1 GPLADRDVH
10 PRRVGL
16 PLKQHAGAAAVPR
29 VAAGT
34 RVTPGQ
40 VIAAPAPGALGA
52 TLHASIGGVVRE
64 VGEAIVIEA

>member
-1 GPLADRDVH
+1 MELTVFS
-10 PRRVGL
+10 
-16 PLKQHAGAAAVPR
+16 GAAAVPR
-29 VAAGT
+29 VAAGS